1 MCGCKENAMAYDV
14 HVLTSEVQRLG
25 DPERRVLGHLLQRK
39 PIAQDLNR
47 AFEEQ
52 LTLGQRAADWVAAVG
67 GSWPFLFVAV
77 AGISLWVVLNIES
90 DRPFDAFPFIFLNL
104 VLSCLAALQAP
115 IIIMSQNRQAVKDR
129 LDAQHDYEVNLKAEM
144 EIMALHVKL
153 DELRERQWTELMGVQ
168 QRLVT
173 QIERI
178 ETQMNRADRERLE
191 PNSGQ
196 EHQ

>member
-1 MCGCKENAMAYDV
+1 V
-14 HVLTSEVQRLG
+14 
-25 DPERRVLGHLLQRK
+25 
-39 PIAQDLNR
+39 
-47 AFEEQ
+47 
-52 LTLGQRAADWVAAVG
+52 
-67 GSWPFLFVAV
+67 VAV
-77 AGISLWVVLNIES
+77 ACISLWVVLNIES
-90 DRPFDAFPFIFLNL
+90 DRPLDAYPFIFLNL

-115 IIIMSQNRQAVKDR
+115 IITMSQNRQAVKDR

-153 DELRERQWTELMGVQ
+153 DELRERQWTEPMGVQ

-178 ETQMNRADRERLE
+178 ETQMNRADRERLD

>member
-1 MCGCKENAMAYDV
+1 MKYDV
-14 HVLTSEVQRLG
+14 HVLTGEVQRLG

-39 PIAQDLNR
+39 PIARDLNR

-52 LTLGQRAADWVAAVG
+52 LTLGQWAADWVAAVG

-90 DRPFDAFPFIFLNL
+90 DRPFDAYPFIFLNL

-144 EIMALHVKL
+144 EIMTLHVKL

>member
-1 MCGCKENAMAYDV
+1 MTYDV
-14 HVLTSEVQRLG
+14 HVLTGEVQRLG
-25 DPERRVLGHLLQRK
+25 DPERRVLGHLLQQK

-47 AFEEQ
+47 AFDKQ
-52 LTLGQRAADWVAAVG
+52 LTLGQRAADWVAGVG

-77 AGISLWVVLNIES
+77 AGISLWVVLNVVS
-90 DRPFDAFPFIFLNL
+90 DRPFDAYPFIFLNL

-153 DELRERQWTELMGVQ
+153 DELRERQWAELMTSASDGTGPSADSSTTPCL
-168 QRLVT
+168 R
-173 QIERI
+173 
-178 ETQMNRADRERLE
+178 MNARARREVIATLCCRRS
-191 PNSGQ
+191 NYR
-196 EHQ
+196 

>member
-1 MCGCKENAMAYDV
+1 
-14 HVLTSEVQRLG
+14 
-25 DPERRVLGHLLQRK
+25 
-39 PIAQDLNR
+39 
-47 AFEEQ
+47 
-52 LTLGQRAADWVAAVG
+52 VATVG

-77 AGISLWVVLNIES
+77 VGISLWVVLNVES
-90 DRPFDAFPFIFLNL
+90 DRPFDAYPFIFLNL

-153 DELRERQWTELMGVQ
+153 DELRERQWADLMAVQ
-168 QRLVT
+168 QHLVT
-173 QIERI
+173 QIDRI
-178 ETQMNRADRERLE
+178 KRRMNQADGERLE
-191 PNSGQ
+191 PDSGQ